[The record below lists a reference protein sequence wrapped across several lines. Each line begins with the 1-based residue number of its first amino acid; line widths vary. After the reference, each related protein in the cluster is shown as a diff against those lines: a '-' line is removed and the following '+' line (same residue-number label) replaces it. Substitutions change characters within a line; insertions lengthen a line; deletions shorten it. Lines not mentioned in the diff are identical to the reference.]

1 MVVVVV
7 LRLIALTVVRVVVV
21 LLFVEVLDV
30 VPAFV
35 VVFVDLT
42 GSSLLYLK
50 VQELSDS
57 FDPSVAVIL

>member
-1 MVVVVV
+1 MV
-7 LRLIALTVVRVVVV
+7 LVVVV
-21 LLFVEVLDV
+21 LLFVVVLVV

-57 FDPSVAVIL
+57 LDPSVAVIL

>member
-1 MVVVVV
+1 MV
-7 LRLIALTVVRVVVV
+7 LVVVV
-21 LLFVEVLDV
+21 LLFVVVLVV

-42 GSSLLYLK
+42 ASSLLYLK